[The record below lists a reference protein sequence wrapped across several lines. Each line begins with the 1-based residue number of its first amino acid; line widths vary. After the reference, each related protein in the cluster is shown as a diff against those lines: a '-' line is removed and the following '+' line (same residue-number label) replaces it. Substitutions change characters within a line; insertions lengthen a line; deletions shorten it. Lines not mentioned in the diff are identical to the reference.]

1 VTRPCLARE
10 RADVDRP
17 SLLVH
22 VAVNHDCA
30 ARLDLEL
37 DLGLVYLGKKKKKV
51 QTTDTKEKKIA
62 CSARLPSVREEA
74 TRRILSPGVQRRM
87 KTGRG
92 GSIGPENPSPH

>member
-1 VTRPCLARE
+1 VARPCLARE
-10 RADVDRP
+10 RADDRP

-30 ARLDLEL
+30 ARLDL
-37 DLGLVYLGKKKKKV
+37 DLVLGPGLPGKKEEKS
-51 QTTDTKEKKIA
+51 QTTDKKEKKIA
-62 CSARLPSVREEA
+62 RSSRLPSVREKA
-74 TRRILSPGVQRRM
+74 TGRILSPGVQKRM

>member
-10 RADVDRP
+10 RADDDRP

-37 DLGLVYLGKKKKKV
+37 VLGQGLPGKKRRKKFKRR
-51 QTTDTKEKKIA
+51 TRTKKIA

-74 TRRILSPGVQRRM
+74 TRRILSRGVQKRM